1 MILSEELVAQIFVI
15 VFVLVIVIG
24 IIYAIASKKSRS
36 GYKPINSVTFFGATS
51 QFQSTVQKAA
61 TEHIL
66 EVQADKK
73 MEEEESGDPQK
84 K

>member
-1 MILSEELVAQIFVI
+1 MELSGETLAQVFII
-15 VFVLVIVIG
+15 VFIVAIVIG
-24 IIYAIASKKSRS
+24 TIYAIASKKSRS

-51 QFQSTVQKAA
+51 QFQGAEQKAA
-61 TEHIL
+61 TEHVL

-73 MEEEESGDPQK
+73 MEEEESGDPDK